1 MDIDKEIIKEDK
13 KRAERNNEF
22 YNASDV
28 GRAYKKHLD
37 KFGIPPVTYSRGDPH
52 DASLLHVY
60 LKAIEDGVPY
70 NEYNQMTPEE
80 RLYSY

>member
-1 MDIDKEIIKEDK
+1 MGIKEK
-13 KRAERNNEF
+13 LIKLEKEEAERKDEF

-37 KFGIPPVTYSRGDPH
+37 KFGIPPMHYGRHSPH
-52 DASLLHVY
+52 EERLLYGY

-70 NEYNQMTPEE
+70 DEYKQMTPEE

>member
-1 MDIDKEIIKEDK
+1 MNIDKEIIKEDK

-37 KFGIPPVTYSRGDPH
+37 KFGIPPMHYGRHSPH
-52 DASLLHVY
+52 EERLLYGY

-70 NEYNQMTPEE
+70 DEYKQMTPEE
-80 RLYSY
+80 KLYNY

>member
-1 MDIDKEIIKEDK
+1 MDIDKEIIKMK
-13 KRAERNNEF
+13 KEEAERNNEF

-37 KFGIPPVTYSRGDPH
+37 KFGIPPMHYGRHGPH
-52 DASLLHVY
+52 DERLLYGY

>member
-37 KFGIPPVTYSRGDPH
+37 KFGIPPMHYGRHSPH
-52 DASLLHVY
+52 EERLLYGY

-70 NEYNQMTPEE
+70 DEYKQMTPEE